1 MISRPTRAPLSGQ
14 PTPRSGFNLLEILL
28 AAALT
33 AVLMA
38 AVTAALNTYYR
49 STVSSR
55 VELER
60 SRVLRAIQR
69 QIASDLR
76 NVTFTLQEAAAATS
90 TVESVT
96 STATGT
102 TGGTGSSGTSGS
114 GTGGSTGSGS
124 ATEDSTTTDT
134 ASTTTSMSIIG
145 ADDQLAAGSVGV
157 VGDMTTLKLHVS
169 LPRVDVPT
177 ETSFDEA
184 YAATTSSDLRQVSWY
199 WLAGGGTDQLTGE
212 PSPAGLAR
220 YEADRLE
227 ASFAETSGKALAMP
241 QVIAPEIASI
251 SFRYFDG
258 LTWLESWDSPAMQ
271 ALPRA
276 VEVTVQF
283 VPAENRLGSMFNT
296 GVAPASNQAIFV
308 IAVPLADPKPAE
320 DTL

>member
-1 MISRPTRAPLSGQ
+1 MILHHPRHPLSKR
-14 PTPRSGFNLLEILL
+14 PLTRSGFNLLEILL

-90 TVESVT
+90 TVESAT
-96 STATGT
+96 STATS
-102 TGGTGSSGTSGS
+102 GTGSSGTSGS

-124 ATEDSTTTDT
+124 ATEGSTTTDT
-134 ASTTTSMSIIG
+134 TSTTTSMSIIG

-157 VGDMTTLKLHVS
+157 VGDMATLKLHVS

-177 ETSFDEA
+177 EISFDET

-199 WLAGGGTDQLTGE
+199 WLAGGGTDPLTGE

-283 VPAENRLGSMFNT
+283 VPAENRLGSMLNT

-320 DTL
+320 ETL